1 MRTSLKVNPFAMI
14 PYMPNINAYK
24 LVFNMEEVGQ
34 FGFCFLK
41 SDALFIKG
49 KTDNSVIKF
58 LKDVNLYDEFS
69 DFIKHEYN
77 EDLNDLIGKESEIMN
92 VNNNKQNYS
101 DNVEKLTKDLNNL
114 NIK

>member
-1 MRTSLKVNPFAMI
+1 MN
-14 PYMPNINAYK
+14 
-24 LVFNMEEVGQ
+24 
-34 FGFCFLK
+34 
-41 SDALFIKG
+41 
-49 KTDNSVIKF
+49 
-58 LKDVNLYDEFS
+58 
-69 DFIKHEYN
+69 YN